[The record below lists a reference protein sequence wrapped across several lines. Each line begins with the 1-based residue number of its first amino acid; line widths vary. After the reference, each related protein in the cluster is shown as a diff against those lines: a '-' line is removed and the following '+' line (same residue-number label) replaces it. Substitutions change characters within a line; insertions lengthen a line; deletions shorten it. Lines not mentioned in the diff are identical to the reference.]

1 MLQDLQRIYVFDIGG
16 PHTWR
21 TIYMDGR
28 THPDNI
34 APSYYGHSIGWWEG
48 DTLVVDTTGYNED
61 FWLDRGG
68 TPHTR
73 SLHTL
78 ERFTRTDAA
87 TIRYELTIDD
97 PQTFTRPWGGGFNLR
112 WEAGTELFEYVC
124 QEQNYAGELMVGA
137 SAETG
142 KVDRSSPIVP

>member
-1 MLQDLQRIYVFDIGG
+1 LQRIYIFDIGG

-28 THPDNI
+28 THPETI

-48 DTLVVDTTGYNED
+48 DTLLVDSTGYNED

-68 TPHTR
+68 TPHTKT
-73 SLHTL
+73 LHTL

-97 PQTFTRPWGGGFNLR
+97 PATFTKPWGGSFNLR
-112 WEAGTELFEYVC
+112 WEGGTELFEYVC

-142 KVDRSSPIVP
+142 KVDRSSLIVP